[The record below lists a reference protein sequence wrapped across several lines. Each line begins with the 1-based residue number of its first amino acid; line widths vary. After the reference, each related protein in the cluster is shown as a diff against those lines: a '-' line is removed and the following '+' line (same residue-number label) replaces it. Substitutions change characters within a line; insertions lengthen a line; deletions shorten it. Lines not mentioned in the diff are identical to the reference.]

1 MDLESDSFFCRSRLP
16 KRLAR
21 SGKQEQGGSGT
32 FHRLEYFR
40 TNYLK
45 KYTKGFAEK
54 VKHAGSFDRDESIPC
69 ERTIKTVCA
78 EPLFAGG
85 ILEKSCKRPC
95 EHPFEDEE
103 IHSCSQEER
112 SCPLK
117 GVLNIWYSECGKN
130 TDLTSYGGEVTPCIA
145 PMATCLVSRVGRN
158 GAAPRCGKVVL
169 KSFLLAH
176 EPDGY

>member
-1 MDLESDSFFCRSRLP
+1 MQ

-40 TNYLK
+40 TNHLK
-45 KYTKGFAEK
+45 KYAKGFAEK
-54 VKHAGSFDRDESIPC
+54 VKYVGSFDRGESIPC
-69 ERTIKTVCA
+69 QLTIKTVCA

-85 ILEKSCKRPC
+85 ILEESCKRPC

-112 SCPLK
+112 CLPIER
-117 GVLNIWYSECGKN
+117 GVEYM
-130 TDLTSYGGEVTPCIA
+130 V
-145 PMATCLVSRVGRN
+145 
-158 GAAPRCGKVVL
+158 
-169 KSFLLAH
+169 
-176 EPDGY
+176 

>member
-1 MDLESDSFFCRSRLP
+1 MGLESDSFFCRSRLQ

-45 KYTKGFAEK
+45 NTQWVLLKK
-54 VKHAGSFDRDESIPC
+54 VKYAESFDRGESIPC
-69 ERTIKTVCA
+69 QLTIKTVCA

-103 IHSCSQEER
+103 MHSCSQEER
-112 SCPLK
+112 CLPIER
-117 GVLNIWYSECGKN
+117 GVEYMI
-130 TDLTSYGGEVTPCIA
+130 
-145 PMATCLVSRVGRN
+145 
-158 GAAPRCGKVVL
+158 
-169 KSFLLAH
+169 
-176 EPDGY
+176 